1 MAKKKKKDDARTN
14 TSRVRIRNRKAWH
27 DYHIELKVECGIVL
41 LGTEVKSIRAGQAK
55 LDESYARIHD
65 GEVFLIGCHI
75 APYKQAAEG
84 MQHAT
89 DRKRKLLLHK
99 RQIAELRSHTQ
110 QKGKTIVPLEM
121 FFKRGVVKVELG
133 VAVGK
138 TVYDKRETI
147 KRKQHQRE
155 IDREVRKHA
164 R

>member
-1 MAKKKKKDDARTN
+1 MAKKKKDQARPN
-14 TSRVRIRNRKAWH
+14 SHRVRIRNRKAWH
-27 DYHIELKVECGIVL
+27 EYHIEMKVECGIVL

-55 LDESYARIHD
+55 LDEAYARIH
-65 GEVFLIGCHI
+65 GSEVFLIGAHI
-75 APYKQAAEG
+75 APYPQAAEG

-89 DRKRKLLLHK
+89 DRKRKLLLHR
-99 RQIAELRSHTQ
+99 RQIAELLSHTR

-121 FFKRGVVKVELG
+121 YFKRGMVKVELG

-138 TVYDKRETI
+138 TRYDKRETI

-155 IDREVRKHA
+155 MDREVRKHA